1 MIAAWVSATM
11 KSFESSVVVVF
22 FACVYS
28 ESPMSVHVV
37 PPSLLDWSLRLR
49 TVVPSVLNG
58 SMLSDGLSVNWNV
71 VSVHVG

>member
-1 MIAAWVSATM
+1 MIAARVSATM

-22 FACVYS
+22 FACLYS
-28 ESPMSVHVV
+28 EASMSVHVV

-49 TVVPSVLNG
+49 TVPSVLNG

-71 VSVHVG
+71 VGVHVG